1 MTISAEISRLLE
13 QAKPLRQLPA
23 DEAEDAGLGELVDRI
38 NALRKQEN
46 DAAHSAF
53 LAEVKASLVPD
64 EPKRRGRP
72 PKAAE

>member
-1 MTISAEISRLLE
+1 MSISAEISRLLE

-23 DEAEDAGLGELVDRI
+23 DEAEDAGLGKLVDQI

-53 LAEVKASLVPD
+53 LLEVKASLVPD
-64 EPKRRGRP
+64 EPKRKLGRP
-72 PKAAE
+72 KKAD